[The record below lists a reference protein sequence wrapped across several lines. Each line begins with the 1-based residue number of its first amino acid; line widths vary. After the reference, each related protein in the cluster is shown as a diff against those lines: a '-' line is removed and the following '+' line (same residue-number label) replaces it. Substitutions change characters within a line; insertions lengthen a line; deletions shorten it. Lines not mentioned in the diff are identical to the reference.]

1 MVSMCG
7 AEAME
12 AGARYAEIPG
22 CSTAESILCRDF
34 ATTLVKCAAGVLEG
48 TKPLALFSFAP
59 KLCWSADDRKLKS
72 QMIRSI
78 VSAYREGLAA
88 AGIGLAVVQDLSC
101 RTMLLA
107 WRADLVQDILADA
120 EKRRFLEHS
129 GFCVQD
135 AAVLVRSV
143 RQKLARYFNGMHGLG
158 SGGPASSCRFPHEM
172 GILFGYPLEDVE
184 GFCGGRVPTCRGAWL
199 AYGDEKAARRRFEEV
214 HAAEEVCRT
223 RFRNG
228 ATLAE
233 LVA

>member
-1 MVSMCG
+1 MCG

-135 AAVLVRSV
+135 AAALVRSV
-143 RQKLARYFNGMHGLG
+143 RQKLARYSWSRERRACLQ
-158 SGGPASSCRFPHEM
+158 
-172 GILFGYPLEDVE
+172 LPLS
-184 GFCGGRVPTCRGAWL
+184 A
-199 AYGDEKAARRRFEEV
+199 
-214 HAAEEVCRT
+214 
-223 RFRNG
+223 
-228 ATLAE
+228 
-233 LVA
+233 

>member
-1 MVSMCG
+1 MVPMCG
-7 AEAME
+7 AEAMK
-12 AGARYAEIPG
+12 AGARYAEIPR
-22 CSTAESILCRDF
+22 CSTAESILRHDF
-34 ATTLVKCAAGVLEG
+34 AATPVKCAAGVLEG

-59 KLCWSADDRKLKS
+59 KLCWSADDRKLRS
-72 QMIRSI
+72 QMIRCS

-107 WRADLVQDILADA
+107 WRVDLVQDILADG

-143 RQKLARYFNGMHGLG
+143 RQKLARYFNGMHGPG

-172 GILFGYPLEDVE
+172 GILFSYPLEDVE
-184 GFCGGRVPTCRGAWL
+184 GFCTGQVPICRGAWL
-199 AYGDEKAARRRFEEV
+199 AYGDEKTACRRFEEV
-214 HAAEEVCRT
+214 HTAEGICRT

>member
-1 MVSMCG
+1 MVPMCG
-7 AEAME
+7 AEAMK
-12 AGARYAEIPG
+12 AGARYAEIPR
-22 CSTAESILCRDF
+22 CSTAESILRHDF
-34 ATTLVKCAAGVLEG
+34 AATPVKCAVGVLEG

-59 KLCWSADDRKLKS
+59 KLCWSADDRKLRS
-72 QMIRSI
+72 QMIRCS

-107 WRADLVQDILADA
+107 WRVDLVQDILADG

-143 RQKLARYFNGMHGLG
+143 RQKLARYFNGMHGPG

-172 GILFGYPLEDVE
+172 GILFSYPLEDVE
-184 GFCGGRVPTCRGAWL
+184 GFCTGQVPICRGAWL
-199 AYGDEKAARRRFEEV
+199 AYGDEKTARRRFEEV
-214 HAAEEVCRT
+214 HAAEGICRT